1 MECLETDQIHDWLLR
16 HGHVPDLGEF
26 FTGDPWKVVEQR
38 QYADADGERSGK
50 EPLYAAAILAHL
62 GRWDECLVW
71 VRRWGTWASA
81 ADWPASPVWHGA
93 IVQKAPLEKAPGHR
107 FVPYERA
114 NLVLLLTMAME
125 FAWDAIILCAL
136 DGKMGQVGAAISH
149 DDWFEIYRVDPAGD
163 TGGTAS
169 IGDV

>member
-16 HGHVPDLGEF
+16 HGHAPDLGEF
-26 FTGDPWKVVEQR
+26 FAGDPWQVVDQR
-38 QYADADGERSGK
+38 QYASGMGSGK

-81 ADWPASPVWHGA
+81 GDWPVSSAWHGS
-93 IVQKAPLEKAPGHR
+93 IGYKGSLEKAPGHR
-107 FVPYERA
+107 FVPRERA
-114 NLVLLLTMAME
+114 NLILLLTMAME
-125 FAWDAIILCAL
+125 YAWDVIVLCTI

-149 DDWFEIYRVDPAGD
+149 DEWVEIYKADQPPPA
-163 TGGTAS
+163 
-169 IGDV
+169 